1 MWIIIFL
8 ALVSTLILFNI
19 IRVMIYGKS
28 IYRPN
33 FRRVD
38 EILSAK
44 TGFKS
49 SWNTWYGKTIYYSLA
64 DGHVRSI
71 MNQGLE
77 HIEE

>member
-49 SWNTWYGKTIYYSLA
+49 SWNTWYGKTIYYF
-64 DGHVRSI
+64 SI
-71 MNQGLE
+71 IGVIVFL
-77 HIEE
+77 IIILYTFFS